1 MPDYVLTGKIVTDE
15 VLFTPT
21 GAFGRWARSIE
32 RGLLMHGVEEA
43 PVNRRP
49 NKSWGSLPVGSLKAS
64 IQVEFQH
71 ATLRRYGIELSAN
84 VPYAKYVHEGT
95 NDIYVRGPGGRFGSA
110 TPGEG
115 MYLPA
120 NPGFGR
126 SKWRQKVRGQEANP
140 FLRRAWNE
148 VARTH
153 SSMGR
158 FSTVL

>member
-1 MPDYVLTGKIVTDE
+1 MEYVVTGKVVTDE

-32 RGLLMHGVEEA
+32 SSLYVHGVQEA
-43 PVNRRP
+43 PLNKRP
-49 NKSWGSLPVGSLKAS
+49 NKSWGSLPPGSLKAS
-64 IQVEFQH
+64 IRVELQQ
-71 ATLRRYGIELSAN
+71 ATLRRYNIELSAN
-84 VPYAKYVHEGT
+84 APYAKYVHEGT
-95 NDIYVRGPGGRFGSA
+95 DDIYARGPGGRFGA
-110 TPGEG
+110 AAPGTG

-120 NPGFGR
+120 NPGYGR
-126 SKWRQKVRGQEANP
+126 SRWRQRVRGQRSNP

-148 VARTH
+148 TARSH